1 MIAVAV
7 GLALVAAVVPV
18 IPAVIAL
25 VAAVVPTVVMVRAAP
40 VVAAIV
46 ARQHGS
52 GDGEGQD
59 GTGDALEKFMKSPLC
74 GT

>member
-1 MIAVAV
+1 
-7 GLALVAAVVPV
+7 
-18 IPAVIAL
+18 
-25 VAAVVPTVVMVRAAP
+25 MVRAAP

-59 GTGDALEKFMKSPLC
+59 GTGDALEKTLGVHEKALFALAVDRLNL
-74 GT
+74 